1 MRSAWFVGL
10 GLLGCQEATYRAL
23 PNPVTAVK
31 PGDFLVSLA
40 GLKLAPE
47 IVLVVDRSVGML
59 ASTSGDGPG
68 CADALG
74 HYTGDRTQDCKWNRT
89 LDLLVG
95 TASQPGLIA
104 DMNVTL
110 SQRLRPLGL
119 GLVFFPGD
127 DTSACKPGSAA
138 VAVTDDGVEALT
150 RALLAARP
158 AGEAS
163 TAETMAGLADVFP
176 TETPARDH
184 VALLVTGSTPACAG
198 RDALVNVVDSLH
210 ENAHIPTLVLAV
222 NPDATA
228 DETLRLT
235 ALAGGAPR
243 YDSPSYFTPETP
255 ADLLSAF
262 GPVPTGS
269 AHCKY
274 RLQAPVADPT
284 LLEITATP
292 SGGGADAAQR
302 RPVRAQ
308 RRQDRDRD
316 RRFGTVP

>member
-1 MRSAWFVGL
+1 
-10 GLLGCQEATYRAL
+10 
-23 PNPVTAVK
+23 
-31 PGDFLVSLA
+31 
-40 GLKLAPE
+40 
-47 IVLVVDRSVGML
+47 
-59 ASTSGDGPG
+59 
-68 CADALG
+68 
-74 HYTGDRTQDCKWNRT
+74 
-89 LDLLVG
+89 
-95 TASQPGLIA
+95 
-104 DMNVTL
+104 
-110 SQRLRPLGL
+110 
-119 GLVFFPGD
+119 
-127 DTSACKPGSAA
+127 
-138 VAVTDDGVEALT
+138 
-150 RALLAARP
+150 
-158 AGEAS
+158 
-163 TAETMAGLADVFP
+163 MAGLADVFP

-284 LLEITATP
+284 LLEVTATP
-292 SGGGADAAQR
+292 SGEGPTRLTADQY
-302 RPVRAQ
+302 VLND
-308 RRQDRDRD
+308 DRTVIEIVDSALCRD
-316 RRFGTVP
+316 LNDSAPEDPSTIEFRYLSL